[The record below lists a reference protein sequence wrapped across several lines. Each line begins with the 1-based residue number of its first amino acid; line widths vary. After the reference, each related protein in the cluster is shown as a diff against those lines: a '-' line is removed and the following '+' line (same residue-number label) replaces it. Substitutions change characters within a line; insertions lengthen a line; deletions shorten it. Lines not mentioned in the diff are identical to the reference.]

1 MERNKQN
8 PQPLMPRYPGQTL
21 KTWMISLLLLTGSP
35 TGYTQTPQEHR
46 AFAERLEALLTRN
59 DWETA
64 LSLLQAF
71 PQRLNPT
78 ERQWFQAWAYLLGNV
93 NDALQPL
100 CRQLRK
106 QALNPAYLVCI
117 VWWERQNEPKQA
129 MRAWKLLLNQ
139 ITAHS
144 EQLVL
149 DRARRLELLQ
159 QYARAQELL
168 ETHAR
173 KRGNPYLYTLER
185 VRLYEKAGQHLPAL
199 RLLLKA
205 SLAKPSYRPAAEQMI
220 RAFIERSD
228 SATFRQIQI
237 LLENL
242 AAEEREPWLVALL
255 LNLAERERSIPQA
268 LRYLSMLERVQPTGG
283 YHYIKWAE
291 RWLEQGW
298 LPGAEHALRTIVQN
312 PRYATPSTVR
322 RARYLLL
329 KVELTRLRHAPQ
341 PERAE
346 SLAQAFAQMGD
357 YLAYAEV
364 LGLLGGQPQRALH
377 ALASYQPDAHH
388 QIDYLLLKGKLYLH
402 TDSPWLAIPV
412 LLDALELARN
422 QSQQKYI
429 EVIWWLAFAGLALGD
444 VEWFQMQMERI
455 TAYPEA
461 LQANDALLWLNW
473 LDETGTTTAQWLG
486 QALLCAWQQ
495 DTLCVQ
501 AMLDSAQI
509 NGGWNIQA
517 YRWWLIGE
525 VAWQKGETKRT
536 THAWTHF
543 LETYPES
550 ALAPWLAWRLF
561 QIAYFQDDEEQARKY
576 CEHLRARQ
584 DAQAY
589 HALCRGWLTVW
600 HPIQ

>member
-1 MERNKQN
+1 MAS
-8 PQPLMPRYPGQTL
+8 PHYPRKKHPIWTL
-21 KTWMISLLLLTGSP
+21 GFTLLIAITE
-35 TGYTQTPQEHR
+35 TGYAQPQHQER
-46 AFAERLEALLTRN
+46 AFTQRIEALLIQG
-59 DWETA
+59 DWESA
-64 LSLLQAF
+64 LSLLSAF
-71 PQRLNPT
+71 PQRLDPA
-78 ERQWFQAWAYLLGNV
+78 ERQWFQAWAYLLGDAH
-93 NDALQPL
+93 DALQPL

-106 QALNPAYLVCI
+106 QVLHPAYIACL
-117 VWWERQNEPKQA
+117 VWWDRHDPKQA
-129 MRAWKLLLNQ
+129 TRAWKQLINQ
-139 ITAHS
+139 LPERS
-144 EQLVL
+144 EHIVL
-149 DRARRLELLQ
+149 DRTRRLEHLQ
-159 QYARAQELL
+159 QYARAQQLL
-168 ETHAR
+168 ETYAR
-173 KRGNPYLYTLER
+173 KRGDPYLYALER
-185 VRLYEKAGQHLPAL
+185 VRLYEKAGQPLKAL
-199 RLLLKA
+199 RLLLKV
-205 SLAKPSYRPAAEQMI
+205 SLNKPSYRTAAEQMF

-228 SATFRQIQI
+228 SVSQHQAQI

-242 AAEEREPWLVALL
+242 VVEESSPWLVSLL
-255 LNLAERERSIPQA
+255 LSLAEHKRSVRQA
-268 LRYLSMLERVQPTGG
+268 LRYLSMLERIQPTGG
-283 YHYIKWAE
+283 YHYIEWAE

-298 LPGAEHALRTIVQN
+298 LPGAEHALRAIVQN

-364 LGLLGGQPQRALH
+364 LGLLGGQPLRALH
-377 ALASYQPDAHH
+377 ELNTYQPDAHH
-388 QIDYLLLKGKLYLH
+388 RVDYLLLKGRLYLH
-402 TDSPWLAIPV
+402 TDSPWQAIPT

-455 TAYPEA
+455 TAYPDA
-461 LQANDALLWLNW
+461 IQTNDALLWLNW
-473 LDETGTTTAQWLG
+473 LDETSPSTTRWLG

-501 AMLDSAQI
+501 TMIDSAEAT
-509 NGGWNIQA
+509 GTWNTPA
-517 YRWWLIGE
+517 YRWWLQGE
-525 VAWQKGETKRT
+525 VAWQKGEINRVF
-536 THAWTHF
+536 HAWTRF
-543 LETYPES
+543 LEAYPES

-561 QIAYFQDDEEQARKY
+561 QIAYFQDDEEQAQKY
-576 CEHLRARQ
+576 CELLHTRQ

-589 HALCRGWLTVW
+589 YALCRGWLTAW